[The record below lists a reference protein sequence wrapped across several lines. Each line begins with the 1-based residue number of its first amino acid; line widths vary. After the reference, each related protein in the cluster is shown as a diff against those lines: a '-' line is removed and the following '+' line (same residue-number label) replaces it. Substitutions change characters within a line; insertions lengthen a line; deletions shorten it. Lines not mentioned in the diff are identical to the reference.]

1 MGMYISRRNLI
12 YLSCAG
18 ALACGLSACKQGELQ
33 GGSGKDDL
41 WKTPPSSTKG
51 LYGFIDESGDWA
63 IKPQFKDFCFFSDN
77 EVAPAVCKRDPDP
90 QSESI
95 FYSGIIDTSG
105 RWIKEPKKSLYFSY
119 EFSES
124 LVGATQIKK
133 ESGYPKQDDLG
144 GYMDTQGNW
153 VIEPKFDLGSNKT
166 PFSFEKPDVLIN
178 EAHAKALN
186 VFDKSNNSTF
196 VGVIDKRG
204 DWIIEPK
211 YRSIVWD
218 SFHGE
223 LTVGLALAQDTT
235 NKENSLWGFIDGKG
249 NWKIQPIFKEAY
261 AFIGDYAEVVESS
274 TGLHGAINQDG
285 DWVLHPEFSKL
296 FCINQVYCT
305 AQDPQSELYG
315 ILDFS
320 TGEWRVKPRWKTIR
334 RLSSTAIVAQETD
347 SECLGV
353 YSAIDGSTILVA
365 RYSDALYV
373 EDRPFIAVKDRET
386 DLWGL
391 VGANGIWQIKPTY
404 KDISYSSKGSLLPA
418 QDAQTGLWGY
428 IDESGEWVI
437 LPQFRYASSFYKG
450 LASVSSNT

>member
-1 MGMYISRRNLI
+1 MGAYINRRNFLHVSGMSI
-12 YLSCAG
+12 
-18 ALACGLSACKQGELQ
+18 LAFGLSSCSQIESLRNAKKET
-33 GGSGKDDL
+33 L
-41 WKTPPSSTKG
+41 WKNLPASTKG
-51 LYGFIDESGDWA
+51 LYGFIDESGKWY
-63 IKPQFKDFCFFSDN
+63 IKPQFKDFCFFFDTGN
-77 EVAPAVCKRDPDP
+77 APVICERKLDE

-95 FYSGIIDTSG
+95 FYSGIINMSG
-105 RWIKEPKKSLYFSY
+105 HWVKEPRENLYFGDR
-119 EFSES
+119 FSES

-186 VFDKSNNSTF
+186 AFDKSNNSTF

-373 EDRPFIAVKDRET
+373 C
-386 DLWGL
+386 
-391 VGANGIWQIKPTY
+391 
-404 KDISYSSKGSLLPA
+404 LLYTSPSPR
-418 QDAQTGLWGY
+418 DT
-428 IDESGEWVI
+428 
-437 LPQFRYASSFYKG
+437 R
-450 LASVSSNT
+450 